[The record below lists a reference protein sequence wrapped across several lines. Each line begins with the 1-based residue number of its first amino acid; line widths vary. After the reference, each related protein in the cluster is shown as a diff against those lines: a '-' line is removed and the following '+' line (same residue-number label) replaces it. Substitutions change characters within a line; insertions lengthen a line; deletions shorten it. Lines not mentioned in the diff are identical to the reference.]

1 MPGRYELTKYL
12 GLKLECAQGEKKKK
26 KMMMM
31 NKKKKKAEEEQFEEE
46 GKLVGMALW
55 MVQTT
60 VQYLLRRTV
69 NCT

>member
-1 MPGRYELTKYL
+1 VPGRYELTKYL
-12 GLKLECAQGEKKKK
+12 GLKLECAQGEKK
-26 KMMMM
+26 
-31 NKKKKKAEEEQFEEE
+31 KKKKKAEEEQFEEE